1 MDQTMCNDKALVKAG
16 VAPLVLRDL
25 DECQRFAQV
34 AIAAGIGAGGDQRA
48 AVAKAVIAI
57 EYGAELKIPPMHSLA
72 GVYIVQGKP
81 ALNYA
86 LIGSLIKGS
95 GRYNYRII
103 EHTEHVA
110 AISFS
115 ELVGDKWESCGES
128 RFTIDDAKAAGLL
141 GNATWKKYPKNM
153 LFARSLTN
161 GARWYCPDV
170 FGGAVYLP
178 EELDLVAVEAT
189 VIDGHGKL
197 REAMGIDAQPEPAPE
212 PVPDV
217 EPQPADIEPAPAP
230 EQPEPAETAKPAA
243 MDEMFPATTAQVA
256 RLKDLAA
263 FAHGIG
269 LVKMADSIWDRADDK
284 KISKGRAGVLIAQA
298 KAALAPKGWVKKE
311 DRQPESEP
319 DEPPAAAEECVHP
332 AFFDG
337 ACTECGTIM
346 ECPHNLVDP
355 DSGVCAQCGERVSM

>member
-1 MDQTMCNDKALVKAG
+1 MCNDLVKAG

-25 DECQRFAQV
+25 DEYQRFAQV

-95 GRYNYRII
+95 GRYNYKVEFHDETACRII
-103 EHTEHVA
+103 FYQLLEGNFQQCGT
-110 AISFS
+110 SMFS
-115 ELVGDKWESCGES
+115 
-128 RFTIDDAKAAGLL
+128 IDDAKAAGLL

-153 LFARSLTN
+153 LFARALTN

-170 FGGAVYLP
+170 FGGAVYSP
-178 EELDLVAVEAT
+178 EELEPATAEAT
-189 VIDGHGKL
+189 AIDGHGKL
-197 REAMGIDAQPEPAPE
+197 REAMGISAAPEPAPE
-212 PVPDV
+212 PS
-217 EPQPADIEPAPAP
+217 EPHDPPEAEDQPPADSVQAESAEPAKTSAL
-230 EQPEPAETAKPAA
+230 
-243 MDEMFPATTAQVA
+243 DEMVPATANQIS

-263 FAHGIG
+263 FASSIG
-269 LVKMADSIWDRADDK
+269 LPKMANSIWDKADDSN
-284 KISKGRAGVLIAQA
+284 ISKGRAGVLIAQA

-311 DRQPESEP
+311 DRQPNPEP
-319 DEPPAAAEECVHP
+319 DEPPMPAADCSHP

-346 ECPHNLVDP
+346 SCPHNLVDP
-355 DSGVCAQCGERVSM
+355 DSGVCAQCGERVAM